1 MREEVKINYGRP
13 FLKKL
18 VNDANLLGNRISFH
32 INEDG
37 KYVIRDGH
45 KVCHPPTAVS
55 ACHFVMGV
63 ISATEKIR

>member
-1 MREEVKINYGRP
+1 MSEEVKTNYGRP

-18 VNDANLLGNRISFH
+18 VNHANSLGNRISFH

-45 KVCHPPTAVS
+45 SLCKPPNAAS

-63 ISATEKIR
+63 ISASQEVR